1 MTDHVH
7 DRYEY
12 ADEIESIVDMK
23 DVVDGCGVELLTA
36 DVLVLLNEHAKLEAE
51 LAKWRTKY
59 SKNMCAECT
68 LYGLE
73 CECDDTLN
81 GGG

>member
-1 MTDHVH
+1 MMLK
-7 DRYEY
+7 EY
-12 ADEIESIVDMK
+12 GSKYRQEYK
-23 DVVDGCGVELLTA
+23 TNHP
-36 DVLVLLNEHAKLEAE
+36 VLDLPLQEEAPSYMVWLEARLAQLEAE